1 MLEYNE
7 ITPKKYILL
16 DSEPYEV
23 LSAQTSKKG
32 RGQASNQVKLKNM
45 ISGKV
50 VDRTFHQ
57 ADTVK
62 EADVEKKTIQFQYH
76 HPKKQE
82 YWFSEADNPK
92 ERFQL
97 SPTVIGDALTFVKEQ
112 EKITAFVLDT
122 DDEERIIGLEPPIK
136 VDLEVAEA
144 PPNVKGN
151 TAQGGNKSVTVE
163 TGAEVITP
171 MFIEAG
177 DIIRVNTHT
186 GEYAERVKKS

>member
-7 ITPKKYILL
+7 ILPKTYIML
-16 DSEPYEV
+16 DGEPFEV

-62 EADVEKKTIQFQYH
+62 RADIEKQTIQFQFYQ
-76 HPKKQE
+76 PKKQE
-82 YWFSEADNPK
+82 YWFNESGNPK
-92 ERFQL
+92 NRFQL
-97 SPTVIGDALTFVKEQ
+97 SPSVIGDTLTFVKENQ
-112 EKITAFVLDT
+112 EVTALVLNVDSK
-122 DDEERIIGLEPPIK
+122 EQIIGIEPPIK
-136 VDLEVAEA
+136 VDLKVTEA

-163 TGAEVITP
+163 TGAEVTTP

-186 GEYAERVKKS
+186 GEYEERVEKA